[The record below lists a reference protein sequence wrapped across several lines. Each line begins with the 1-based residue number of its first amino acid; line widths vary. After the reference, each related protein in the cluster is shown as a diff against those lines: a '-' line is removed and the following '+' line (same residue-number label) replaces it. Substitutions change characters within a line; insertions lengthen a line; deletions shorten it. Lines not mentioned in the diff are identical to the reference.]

1 MNDQILIIASLLL
14 ELARPKDVHEQ
25 GDDGSLPE
33 STRLPLHEILSIIVF
48 DQQLHQHIPPTHLPI
63 TWIRDENPLDREA
76 KERLFQELPM
86 GGTHNNVV
94 DIFSEGE
101 QYSIGVGLV
110 FLIMWFELED
120 VVEKI
125 EAVDRTW
132 VGFASG
138 DVILV

>member
-1 MNDQILIIASLLL
+1 
-14 ELARPKDVHEQ
+14 
-25 GDDGSLPE
+25 
-33 STRLPLHEILSIIVF
+33 
-48 DQQLHQHIPPTHLPI
+48 
-63 TWIRDENPLDREA
+63 
-76 KERLFQELPM
+76 M

-101 QYSIGVGLV
+101 QNGIGVGLV

-120 VVEKI
+120 VVEEI